1 MSNSIINMVKTIKLS
16 EETHSELNSV
26 GFRGESFD
34 DIVARLIKFY
44 KENNSSYDTQVAG
57 PSYKK

>member
-1 MSNSIINMVKTIKLS
+1 MVKTIKLS

-26 GFRGESFD
+26 GYRGESFD

-44 KENNSSYDTQVAG
+44 KEKG
-57 PSYKK
+57 GHKK

>member
-1 MSNSIINMVKTIKLS
+1 MIKGMLSMVKTIKLS

-26 GFRGESFD
+26 GYRGESFD

-44 KENNSSYDTQVAG
+44 KENSEKS
-57 PSYKK
+57 KK

>member
-1 MSNSIINMVKTIKLS
+1 MVNNIISMVKTIKLS

-34 DIVARLIKFY
+34 AIVARLIKFY
-44 KENNSSYDTQVAG
+44 KDKG
-57 PSYKK
+57 GHKK